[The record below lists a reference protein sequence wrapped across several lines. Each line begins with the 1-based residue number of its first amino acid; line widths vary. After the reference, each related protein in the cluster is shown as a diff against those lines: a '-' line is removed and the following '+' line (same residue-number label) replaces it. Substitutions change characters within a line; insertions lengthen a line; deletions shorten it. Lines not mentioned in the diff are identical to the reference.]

1 MKEELL
7 GKRENNQLVKAGAN
21 WEAEKDAR
29 PRRRARGLGQWASSP
44 AIPPP
49 VPGELGIPLASLSLG
64 FLLGKVALA
73 MRNLWAAQFLEV
85 SLMLTLLDPVL
96 PPLSFPPL
104 HSWWL
109 HLEPLPLLGPTP
121 TPLPS
126 PAHPPDPG

>member
-49 VPGELGIPLASLSLG
+49 APGELGIPLASLSLG

-73 MRNLWAAQFLEV
+73 MRNLWAAPFLEV
-85 SLMLTLLDPVL
+85 SLMLTLLDPVTSSVL
-96 PPLSFPPL
+96 PAFAQLVAPPGASSPPGAYPHSPPL
-104 HSWWL
+104 
-109 HLEPLPLLGPTP
+109 PTS
-121 TPLPS
+121 PS
-126 PAHPPDPG
+126 

>member
-49 VPGELGIPLASLSLG
+49 AAGELGIPLASLSLG

-73 MRNLWAAQFLEV
+73 MRNLWAAPFLEV
-85 SLMLTLLDPVL
+85 SLMLTLLDPVTSSVL
-96 PPLSFPPL
+96 PAFARLVAPPGA
-104 HSWWL
+104 SS
-109 HLEPLPLLGPTP
+109 LLWPDP

-126 PAHPPDPG
+126 SPS

>member
-49 VPGELGIPLASLSLG
+49 AAGELGIPLASLSLG

-73 MRNLWAAQFLEV
+73 MRNLWAAPFLEV
-85 SLMLTLLDPVL
+85 SLMLTLLDPVTSSVL
-96 PPLSFPPL
+96 PAFAQLVAPPGASSPPGAYP
-104 HSWWL
+104 HS
-109 HLEPLPLLGPTP
+109 P
-121 TPLPS
+121 PLPS
-126 PAHPPDPG
+126 SPS